1 MGWTGERKGVGD
13 TVSKKGVVKIH
24 NKEYKTVVLRVNEFR
39 EECKPTDGWGI
50 ETLIIEM
57 TDKWACVKASI
68 TNPEGRVV
76 GTGHGVEFWGDGNIN
91 KSSALENAET
101 SAIGRALAAIGL
113 GGEEY
118 ASADEVLN
126 AIKTQETMDK
136 AVVVE
141 PAAVAAVGEA
151 VVNTEPLLDARDAVT
166 GNIQK
171 LTDKIGED
179 EYRIWHSR
187 MLTNYYKVDTIKEM
201 KTGQLVAFAEQQQER
216 LKQVKE

>member
-126 AIKTQETMDK
+126 AIKTQETMDEK
-136 AVVVE
+136 GPVE
-141 PAAVAAVGEA
+141 QLKD
-151 VVNTEPLLDARDAVT
+151 NTFSNNTMSSDLDAAWEVVK

-201 KTGQLVAFAEQQQER
+201 NTEQLVAFAEQQQAR

>member
-113 GGEEY
+113 GGEKY

-126 AIKTQETMDK
+126 AIKTQQTMDEK
-136 AVVVE
+136 GPVE
-141 PAAVAAVGEA
+141 QLKDNTFSNNTVSSDLDAAWEA
-151 VVNTEPLLDARDAVT
+151 VKE
-166 GNIQK
+166 NIQK

-201 KTGQLVAFAEQQQER
+201 NAEQLVAFAEQQQER